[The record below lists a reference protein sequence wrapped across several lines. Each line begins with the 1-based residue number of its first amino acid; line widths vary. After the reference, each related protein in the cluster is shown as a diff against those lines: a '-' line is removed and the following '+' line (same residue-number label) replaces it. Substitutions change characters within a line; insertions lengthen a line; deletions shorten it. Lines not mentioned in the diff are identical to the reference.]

1 MKPHVLIT
9 RPVSPEAVE
18 LLTSVCDTLPRID
31 LGQRN
36 RAEFDLVAGYANA
49 ILMGT
54 ADRIDAA
61 LMQRFPRLR
70 VIACTFRLPEHI
82 DIATCTRRGIW
93 VTNVA
98 TRRCSN
104 RDAEI
109 EAARNILDVISGDT
123 PRGAM
128 NDILLSAA

>member
-18 LLTSVCDTLPRID
+18 LLASVCDTLPRID
-31 LGQRN
+31 LGR
-36 RAEFDLVAGYANA
+36 RDRGEFDLVAGCTDA

-54 ADRIDAA
+54 PERIDAT
-61 LMQRFPRLR
+61 LMLRFPQLR

-82 DIATCTRRGIW
+82 DITACTRRGVW
-93 VTNVA
+93 VTNVTA
-98 TRRCSN
+98 RWPSRE
-104 RDAEI
+104 AEL
-109 EAARNILDVISGDT
+109 EAARNILDVLGGDT

-128 NDILLSAA
+128 NDVLQTAA